1 MPPTVTLDPTPEQAA
16 FALGGLSAALAA
28 AAEPVREGWEHRMR
42 VRAAVGDGDG
52 RLLEARLA
60 GLPIDARL
68 RLDRGALARAEARY
82 RLSAGG
88 EETAADMAL
97 RGALRA
103 AAKGGLAGIAAAA
116 HGWLA
121 GGGDGDALPAAVPRA
136 LAYAFG
142 GPEPAGVVGVTALA
156 ADGEG
161 REAFVRRFLRAV
173 AAQAA
178 AGREALAALAAAR
191 AEAVRRLMERARTP
205 PAPDG
210 AAADLAGL
218 LEEEPRPVRRRR
230 APRSDSRA
238 LAVIDRVTVR
248 PMGAAALAAAL
259 GLTVRGASAL
269 ADGLVAVGA
278 LVDLSP
284 LKGRRCYALADRAG
298 LAGALCPPA
307 EPDPLPPLSP
317 LSGPEPDPVPPLDLD
332 GLDGE
337 LRALLRDADTAIGR
351 VRRRL
356 SRPGAEGDGR
366 DA

>member
-1 MPPTVTLDPTPEQAA
+1 MPPAIPPDTSLEQAA
-16 FALGGLSAALAA
+16 FALGGLSAALGAMP
-28 AAEPVREGWEHRMR
+28 EPVREGWTHRMR

-68 RLDRGALARAEARY
+68 RLDRGVLARAEARY
-82 RLSAGG
+82 RLCAGG
-88 EETAADMAL
+88 EETAVD
-97 RGALRA
+97 GALRA
-103 AAKGGLAGIAAAA
+103 ALRAAAGAGLAGIAGAV

-121 GGGDGDALPAAVPRA
+121 AGGDGDALAAAVPRA
-136 LAYAFG
+136 LAAAFG
-142 GPEPAGVVGVTALA
+142 GPEPAGVVGATALA
-156 ADGEG
+156 ATGEG
-161 REAFVRRFLRAV
+161 REAFVRRFLRAT

-178 AGREALAALAAAR
+178 AGREALDALATAR
-191 AEAVRRLMERARTP
+191 VEAVRRLMERARTP
-205 PAPDG
+205 AAPDG
-210 AAADLAGL
+210 GAADLAAL
-218 LEEEPRPVRRRR
+218 LGEEPRPARRRR

-248 PMGAAALAAAL
+248 PTTAAALAAAL

-269 ADGLVAVGA
+269 AEGLVAVGA
-278 LVDLSP
+278 LTDLSP

-298 LAGALCPPA
+298 VAEALRPPA
-307 EPDPLPPLSP
+307 EPVPPPSRILSAPDPA
-317 LSGPEPDPVPPLDLD
+317 PVPPLDLD

-337 LRALLRDADTAIGR
+337 LRTLLRDADAAIGR

-356 SRPGAEGDGR
+356 SGDG

>member
-1 MPPTVTLDPTPEQAA
+1 MTHAIPPDAFPELAA
-16 FALGGLSAALAA
+16 FALGGLSAALEA
-28 AAEPVREGWEHRMR
+28 AAEPVRQGWEHRMR

-88 EETAADMAL
+88 EETAADAAL
-97 RGALRA
+97 RGAGGA
-103 AAKGGLAGIAAAA
+103 GLAGIAAAA
-116 HGWLA
+116 HGWLV

-142 GPEPAGVVGVTALA
+142 GSEPAGVVGVTALA
-156 ADGEG
+156 AEGEG
-161 REAFVRRFLRAV
+161 REAFVRRFLRA
-173 AAQAA
+173 AAVQAA

-205 PAPDG
+205 PAADG
-210 AAADLAGL
+210 EAADLAAL
-218 LEEEPRPVRRRR
+218 LEEEPRPPPRRRR

-238 LAVIDRVTVR
+238 LAAIDRVTVR

-278 LVDLSP
+278 LADLSP
-284 LKGRRCYALADRAG
+284 LKGRRCYALPDRVG
-298 LAGALCPPA
+298 LTDALHPPA
-307 EPDPLPPLSP
+307 EPVPVPPLPRSP
-317 LSGPEPDPVPPLDLD
+317 SGPEPDPVPPLDLD

-337 LRALLRDADTAIGR
+337 LRALLRDADAAIGR
-351 VRRRL
+351 IRRRL
-356 SRPGAEGDGR
+356 SGGGDG
-366 DA
+366 